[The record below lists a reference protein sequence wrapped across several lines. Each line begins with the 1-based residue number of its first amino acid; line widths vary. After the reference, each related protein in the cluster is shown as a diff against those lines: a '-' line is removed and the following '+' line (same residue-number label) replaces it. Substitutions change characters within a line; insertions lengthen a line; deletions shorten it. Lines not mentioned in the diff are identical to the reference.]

1 MGGALH
7 IGKVSTPTIDMGRPE
22 AELSMGR
29 QSSVERFPRFSMLGF
44 PVHALSKNDL
54 VDLVAEAVDEGRRY
68 IIGNHN
74 LHSIYLSYHEPRML
88 EFYRRADFAHVD
100 GMAVVLVGRLFG
112 LPLTRTDRTGYADL
126 LPLLAQRAAISGWRI
141 FYLGSKPGIAEQGA
155 KNLRSQYPQIQ
166 IQTRHGYFDAAAGG
180 PANREILDEIQR
192 FEPHI
197 LLVGMGMPRQELWIL
212 ENLEGLH
219 ANAVFCC
226 GALMD
231 YVAGEIPGAPR
242 WLGQIGLEWLYRLIM
257 EPRRLWRRYLL
268 EPWSVLML
276 LAREWFMHASRNSG
290 AADDE
295 TPYSR

>member
-7 IGKVSTPTIDMGRPE
+7 IGKVSAPRIDMGRSE
-22 AELSMGR
+22 AELSMDR
-29 QSSVERFPRFSMLGF
+29 QSSVERYPRFSMLGF
-44 PVHALSKNDL
+44 PVDALSKNDL
-54 VDLVAEAVDEGRRY
+54 VDLVAEAVDERRRY
-68 IIGNHN
+68 IIGHHN

-100 GMAVVLVGRLFG
+100 GMAVVLAGRLLG

-141 FYLGSKPGIAEQGA
+141 FYLGSGPGIAEQGA
-155 KNLRSQYPQIQ
+155 KKLRSQYPQIQ
-166 IQTRHGYFDAAAGG
+166 IQTRHGYFDDAGG
-180 PANREILDEIQR
+180 PANREILEEIQR
-192 FEPHI
+192 FDPQI
-197 LLVGMGMPRQELWIL
+197 LLVGMGMPRQEIWIL
-212 ENLEGLH
+212 ENLERLQ

-231 YVAGEIPGAPR
+231 GVAGEIPSAPR

-276 LAREWFMHASRNSG
+276 LAREWLMQASRNSE
-290 AADDE
+290 AADGED
-295 TPYSR
+295 PHSR